1 MAAKETEDQTTPVR
15 LRADYWPKAD
25 ERVEAGNVIDVSIP
39 EAMKLLEAGKAERAD
54 PMGR

>member
-1 MAAKETEDQTTPVR
+1 MAAKEIEEQTTPVR

-25 ERVEAGNVIDVSIP
+25 ERVEAGNVIDVTIP
-39 EAMKLLEAGKAERAD
+39 EAMKLLESGKAERAD